1 MCPATCAL
9 LPSRI
14 LPTCQPS
21 LSDDCTRCTA
31 IILLQPYYIDCL
43 SLMCLS
49 FRVPMSLACTRFAPS
64 YDPSK
69 TKISRSLFLGD
80 SYKLRGK
87 PARSLILQASL
98 LTCNITFHPSKYST
112 VKSSLYRTSIKMY
125 ARPTAL
131 ACTSPIGTGN
141 ITRVVLTLA
150 KASSATAPAKP
161 CVYETRALRS
171 PNKDRCHFSS
181 SSRRSLKEFF
191 PAPHDNVNIK
201 VTPPAWHHPV

>member
-1 MCPATCAL
+1 MSRCS
-9 LPSRI
+9 PS
-14 LPTCQPS
+14 
-21 LSDDCTRCTA
+21 
-31 IILLQPYYIDCL
+31 
-43 SLMCLS
+43 
-49 FRVPMSLACTRFAPS
+49 CTRFAPS

-87 PARSLILQASL
+87 PARSLIPQASL
-98 LTCNITFHPSKYST
+98 LTSKIISHTSKHST
-112 VKSSLYRTSIKMY
+112 VLSSLYRTSIKMY

-131 ACTSPIGTGN
+131 ACTSQIGTAN

-161 CVYETRALRS
+161 CVYETRS
-171 PNKDRCHFSS
+171 PRYPTKDRRNFSS